1 MANSKLIVIE
11 GLDGVGKNT
20 QSNLLTKY
28 LSEKYG
34 DTVLYSFPRY
44 HSPTG
49 KRVADYLNGGLDELT
64 LLEKAK
70 LYADDRFA
78 VREAI
83 LDNLNSGLNVVC
95 DRYILSNMYFVAM
108 AKIAVMDNECESAN
122 YPDLTRAS
130 ILHLEYC
137 QNKMPVPD
145 LTIVLECPVEVTI
158 EQVKAKAKR
167 DYTDE
172 KQDLHERNERLL
184 RSTAEIYSNLRRH
197 HPGVC
202 NVWCADDQGKI
213 RSIEE
218 IAEMINTSVDLV
230 MQNETSNIFIDQPAE
245 VKDRLWPKQATLW
258 ETLFK

>member
-1 MANSKLIVIE
+1 MKRNRNREDLRQDI
-11 GLDGVGKNT
+11 
-20 QSNLLTKY
+20 
-28 LSEKYG
+28 
-34 DTVLYSFPRY
+34 LYSLGHPII
-44 HSPTG
+44 
-49 KRVADYLNGGLDELT
+49 RVNITKEHLDS
-64 LLEKAK
+64 
-70 LYADDRFA
+70 
-78 VREAI
+78 AI
-83 LDNLNSGLNVVC
+83 NAA
-95 DRYILSNMYFVAM
+95 IK
-108 AKIAVMDNECESAN
+108 KIWRWHVDGSYECESAN

-197 HPGVC
+197 HPGVR

-230 MQNETSNIFIDQPAE
+230 MQNATRCFGTRYLLPT
-245 VKDRLWPKQATLW
+245 RLTA
-258 ETLFK
+258 